1 MFSNVDY
8 SFRSGIPKNYYH
20 LKTKVFED
28 WDIPPWELKINSD
41 RKVGSGSFGT
51 VYEAMW
57 RGTKVIAKVINKD
70 VPEGKKSLCI
80 REFDTL
86 TKVHHPNIVQILGYI
101 KDPFI
106 IVMEYL
112 PNGNLTDYLI
122 QKIPNTTKKLHICL
136 DLLKALAYLHN
147 RRPHHVI
154 HRDIKPSNV
163 VISQSGRAKLVDF
176 GLSRILDYEVHE
188 DTAELTNE
196 VGTKKY
202 MAPELATEKRYT
214 TNIDIWS
221 CGVLFYDMF
230 PNVREYQQIIQMHML
245 TQKPCERT
253 SAIVLINIFEKLLE
267 DRMNY
272 CLPFHFC
279 QYP

>member
-8 SFRSGIPKNYYH
+8 SFRSGIPKKYYH

-28 WDIPPWELKINSD
+28 WDIPPWELKINTN

-51 VYEAMW
+51 VFEATW
-57 RGTKVIAKVINKD
+57 RGSKVIAKVINDD

-101 KDPFI
+101 KEPFVV
-106 IVMEYL
+106 VMEYL
-112 PNGNLTDYLI
+112 PNGNLTDYLL
-122 QKIPNTTKKLHICL
+122 QKGPNTKKKLCICL
-136 DLLKALAYLHN
+136 DILRALAYLHN
-147 RRPHHVI
+147 RRPHYVI

-176 GLSRILDYEVHE
+176 GLSRILDYEVHD
-188 DTAELTNE
+188 DTYELTNE

-202 MAPELATEKRYT
+202 MAPELATEKMYT
-214 TNIDIWS
+214 TSIDIWS
-221 CGVLFYDMF
+221 CGVLFNDIF
-230 PNVREYQQIIQMHML
+230 PDSKEYKQIIKMHML
-245 TQKPCERT
+245 ANNPQERT
-253 SAIVLINIFEKLLE
+253 SALALINIFEKILD
-267 DRMNY
+267 DRMTL
-272 CLPFHFC
+272 CLPLDFC
-279 QYP
+279 K

>member
-28 WDIPPWELKINSD
+28 WDIPPWELRINSD
-41 RKVGSGSFGT
+41 LKVGSGSFGT
-51 VYEAMW
+51 VFEARW
-57 RGTKVIAKVINKD
+57 RGAKVIAKVINED
-70 VPEGKKSLCI
+70 VPDGKKNLCI

-112 PNGNLTDYLI
+112 PNGNLTDYLL
-122 QKIPNTTKKLHICL
+122 QKKPSTTKKLHICL
-136 DLLKALAYLHN
+136 DILRALAYLHN

-176 GLSRILDYEVHE
+176 GLSRILDYDVHE
-188 DTAELTNE
+188 DTEELTNE

-202 MAPELATEKRYT
+202 MAPELASQKRYT
-214 TNIDIWS
+214 TAIDIWS
-221 CGVLFYDMF
+221 CGVLLYDMF
-230 PNVREYQQIIQMHML
+230 PSVREYQQIIQMHML
-245 TQKPCERT
+245 TQTPHERS